1 MGTIIAI
8 GGNEI
13 GELQSD
19 GSLAPVLTDAVHRE
33 IVTQTG
39 KKHPRV
45 LYIPTAKDDSEGYIA
60 AFQQYYE
67 SLGCSQ
73 IDVLRLIRER
83 PLKNDIESRILAA
96 DAVYVNGGDTFRMM
110 EIWKRDGID
119 PILKE
124 AFLKGIVMAGHSAGA
139 ICWFVDGDSDSFE
152 KKRDFRVTALGTINA
167 VLCPHYDTDPF
178 RRTGLEKIMKRTPKL
193 VAIAL
198 DECAAIEIIDD
209 KYRILAATPTS
220 KARRTYWENGQYIV
234 QEIRP
239 TRDFHDL
246 QTLLTKP
253 A

>member
-19 GSLAPVLTDAVHRE
+19 GSLEPVLTDAVHRE
-33 IVTQTG
+33 IVAQTG
-39 KKHPRV
+39 KKHPKV

-83 PLKNDIESRILAA
+83 PLKSDIESRILAA

-124 AFLKGIVMAGHSAGA
+124 AFLKASLWQVTVPVQSAGLPMVTQ
-139 ICWFVDGDSDSFE
+139 IHSRRNVTFE
-152 KKRDFRVTALGTINA
+152 
-167 VLCPHYDTDPF
+167 
-178 RRTGLEKIMKRTPKL
+178 
-193 VAIAL
+193 
-198 DECAAIEIIDD
+198 
-209 KYRILAATPTS
+209 
-220 KARRTYWENGQYIV
+220 
-234 QEIRP
+234 
-239 TRDFHDL
+239 
-246 QTLLTKP
+246 
-253 A
+253 